1 MTTFHQFA
9 RRARMR
15 HDFSDQIQV
24 RYSHANG
31 EEFDTWISGEEVLA
45 RLKTASR
52 EELIKS
58 FSQMNL
64 AQAKRGVKK
73 EIEERKKQFRSDVMD
88 RLGGLVEDNIG
99 ATFLAIRWRT
109 MCVAVTASATNMRRK
124 SSSGRTTW
132 AMKPSAWLRCN
143 WPGSTSAIH
152 CPMNRVRSQG
162 IGCE

>member
-1 MTTFHQFA
+1 
-9 RRARMR
+9 MR

-31 EEFDTWISGEEVLA
+31 EDFDTWISGEEVLA

-64 AQAKRGVKK
+64 EQAKRGVKK

-99 ATFLAIRWRT
+99 GNIFGDTLADNIRGHDSNRDEYNEEKQQWQSRLRDEAFHI
-109 MCVAVTASATNMRRK
+109 VALQLAWINIGDTLPDEETAESND
-124 SSSGRTTW
+124 W
-132 AMKPSAWLRCN
+132 
-143 WPGSTSAIH
+143 
-152 CPMNRVRSQG
+152 V
-162 IGCE
+162 